1 MKKFPIAL
9 QLYSVRDRMA
19 ADFEGTLAAVAALGY
34 DGVEFAG
41 LYGKSAKEVKAL
53 CEKYALNPISAH
65 VPFVEMM
72 ADPAGV
78 LKTYAEIGCRFV
90 VIPYLTEEYRP
101 GNDRFEEVIAGA
113 VQLGKT
119 AKELGMTLL
128 YHNHDFEFK
137 KIDGK
142 YALDVLYDT
151 VCSDLLQTELDLC
164 WVKVGGEDPANYL
177 RKYTGR
183 APVVHFKDFSGK
195 IGGKMYALIGI
206 EDNGEE
212 ASEFSFRPLG
222 MGCQN
227 IPELLASAEEAEAE
241 WLVVEQDNPS
251 DGLSTIECAQK
262 SIRVL
267 RTYIGD

>member
-19 ADFEGTLAAVAALGY
+19 RDFEGTLAEVSALGY

-41 LYGKSAKEVKAL
+41 LYGKSAVEIKAL
-53 CEKYALNPISAH
+53 CKKYNLTPISAH

-72 ADPAGV
+72 ADPVATMQ
-78 LKTYAEIGCRFV
+78 TYREIGCRYV

-113 VQLGKT
+113 RILGEA
-119 AKELGMTLL
+119 AKEQGMMLL

-151 VCSDLLQTELDLC
+151 VSSDLLQTELDLC
-164 WVKVGGEDPANYL
+164 WVKVGGEEPASYL

-206 EDNGEE
+206 EDDGEA
-212 ASEFSFRPLG
+212 ASGFSFRPLG
-222 MGCQN
+222 MGCQD
-227 IPELLASAEEAEAE
+227 IPALLSAAEDAGAG
-241 WLVVEQDNPS
+241 WIVVEQDDPS
-251 DGLSTIECAQK
+251 DGLSTIECAKK
-262 SIRVL
+262 SIECL
-267 RTYIGD
+267 KTYMK

>member
-19 ADFEGTLAAVAALGY
+19 RDFEGTLAEVAALGY

-41 LYGKSAKEVKAL
+41 LYGKSAQEVKAL
-53 CEKYALNPISAH
+53 CEKYSLTPISAH

-72 ADPAGV
+72 KDPDGMMQ
-78 LKTYAEIGCRFV
+78 TYAEIGCRYV

-101 GNDRFEEVIAGA
+101 GNTRFDEVIRGA
-113 VQLGKT
+113 ELLGKA
-119 AKELGMTLL
+119 AKEKGMTLL

-142 YALDVLYDT
+142 YALDVLYES
-151 VCSDLLQTELDLC
+151 VPAELLQTELDLC
-164 WVKVGGEDPANYL
+164 WVKVGGEEPASYL

-206 EDNGEE
+206 EDDGET
-212 ASEFSFRPLG
+212 ASGFSFRPLG
-222 MGCQN
+222 MGCQD
-227 IPELLASAEEAEAE
+227 IPALLSATEDAGAG
-241 WLVVEQDNPS
+241 WIVVEQDDPS
-251 DGLSTIECAQK
+251 DGLSTIACAKK
-262 SIRVL
+262 SIECL
-267 RTYIGD
+267 QTYMN